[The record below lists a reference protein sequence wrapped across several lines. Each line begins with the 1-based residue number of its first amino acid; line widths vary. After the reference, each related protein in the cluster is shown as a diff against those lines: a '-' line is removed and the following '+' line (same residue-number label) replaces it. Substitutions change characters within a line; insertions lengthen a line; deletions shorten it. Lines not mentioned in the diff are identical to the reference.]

1 MNKRV
6 RDLINESGAGL
17 WGTDKAR
24 ERLQK
29 DTPGQ
34 EIKSLVKKS
43 QKVSERVSD
52 IDVQQAKRDLEH
64 AKLKKAKE
72 KVQKEAADPKGTIKV
87 VKQDKVRYITKD
99 ELNTYRQMGWKQAE
113 KRPQGDDKIRAAK
126 KAHAAGTWDG
136 NVNKDG
142 KPIVHIDGKPVV
154 VEDVKNPY
162 KAYDSQ
168 KLQQLKKNM
177 RDNVA
182 NLTQRIRKRAG
193 NASQSLKDELKDLE
207 RKSKLIDLALK
218 DVNQRKQD
226 QKDKIQL
233 ARSYAKPGSSFH
245 SKYRGAGMSEDSD
258 DADRRDKLK
267 MVNKNGNVVY
277 ATRDKVKHYMD
288 LGYKSAAY
296 MDARKKTLSRSNQNP
311 EKSFADV
318 RRIAK
323 DIQNKKA
330 GDTPPR
336 YRESVKEEVVQLDEL
351 KISFKFDKLADAA
364 KAERK
369 AMQMKKLDVDSEKVQ
384 GKNMWLLHVSGN
396 YTDIMKYIKRVDL
409 EDKVHESKEM
419 SLDDIKKRYA
429 KEIIAFQDNGKD
441 LSSGAKMA
449 LYGYV
454 GSDGL
459 KTDDAD
465 EFDDFVMGLQ
475 MGKYKTEAKAG
486 DNCSCCG
493 NKIDEHGKCGCD
505 ESCKHCGGHHN
516 ISEGSESWEA
526 GYKRRVVK
534 TTKPEHK
541 EKGYNW
547 RIKGKDKAH
556 LTIKLYKE
564 KPSQAEFNKQ
574 MKRVAGH
581 EFGG

>member
-1 MNKRV
+1 MRRV

-43 QKVSERVSD
+43 QKVSE
-52 IDVQQAKRDLEH
+52 
-64 AKLKKAKE
+64 
-72 KVQKEAADPKGTIKV
+72 AADPKGTIKV

-99 ELNTYRQMGWKQAE
+99 ELNTYRQMGWKQVE

-126 KAHAAGTWDG
+126 KAYAAGTWDG

-168 KLQQLKKNM
+168 KLQRLKKNM

-207 RKSKLIDLALK
+207 RKSKLIDIALR
-218 DVNQRKQD
+218 DSAKQVD
-226 QKDKIQL
+226 
-233 ARSYAKPGSSFH
+233 AKRTGVGSDRETF
-245 SKYRGAGMSEDSD
+245 RDRQNRLGQPQTEQVSEEQDT
-258 DADRRDKLK
+258 LK
-267 MVNKNGNVVY
+267 MVNKNGTVVY

-296 MDARKKTLSRSNQNP
+296 VDARKKTDARTNIP
-311 EKSFADV
+311 MDKAYKDV
-318 RRIAK
+318 QRIARDLK
-323 DIQNKKA
+323 NKKP

-336 YRESVKEEVVQLDEL
+336 YNESVEQLDEL
-351 KISFKFDKLADAA
+351 KVSFKFDKLADAA

-369 AMQMKKLDVDSEKVQ
+369 ANQMKKLDVKSEKIQ
-384 GKNMWLLHVSGN
+384 GKLMWLLHVTGSF
-396 YTDIMKYIKRVDL
+396 TDIMKYLRRYDL
-409 EDKVHESKEM
+409 ENKVHESV
-419 SLDDIKKRYA
+419 S
-429 KEIIAFQDNGKD
+429 
-441 LSSGAKMA
+441 
-449 LYGYV
+449 
-454 GSDGL
+454 
-459 KTDDAD
+459 
-465 EFDDFVMGLQ
+465 
-475 MGKYKTEAKAG
+475 
-486 DNCSCCG
+486 
-493 NKIDEHGKCGCD
+493 IDEGMLDTLKQRVQQAQDALKKFRDSETAKRVRDDQRARIEKGKKVLD
-505 ESCKHCGGHHN
+505 APNLRKKFNRES
-516 ISEGSESWEA
+516 IEEGSESWED

-556 LTIKLYKE
+556 LTIKLYKD
-564 KPSQAEFNKQ
+564 KPSQEEFNKQ

>member
-1 MNKRV
+1 MKRLG
-6 RDLINESGAGL
+6 DLINESGAGL

-24 ERLQK
+24 AKLQK

-34 EIKSLVKKS
+34 EIKSLVKDKNES
-43 QKVSERVSD
+43 
-52 IDVQQAKRDLEH
+52 
-64 AKLKKAKE
+64 
-72 KVQKEAADPKGTIKV
+72 ADPKGTIKV

-142 KPIVHIDGKPVV
+142 KPIVHIDGKPVI

-162 KAYDSQ
+162 TKYDSQ
-168 KLQQLKKNM
+168 KLQQLKKKM

-182 NLTQRIRKRAG
+182 NLTQRVRMRNSLSG
-193 NASQSLKDELKDLE
+193 NASQSMKDELKDLE
-207 RKSKLIDLALK
+207 RKSKLIDMALR
-218 DVNQRKQD
+218 DSAKQ
-226 QKDKIQL
+226 
-233 ARSYAKPGSSFH
+233 
-245 SKYRGAGMSEDSD
+245 SD
-258 DADRRDKLK
+258 A
-267 MVNKNGNVVY
+267 
-277 ATRDKVKHYMD
+277 
-288 LGYKSAAY
+288 
-296 MDARKKTLSRSNQNP
+296 
-311 EKSFADV
+311 
-318 RRIAK
+318 
-323 DIQNKKA
+323 KKA
-330 GDTPPR
+330 GVGSDRETFR
-336 YRESVKEEVVQLDEL
+336 DRQNRLGKTQTESVEQLDEL
-351 KISFKFDKLADAA
+351 KVSFKFDKLADAA

-369 AMQMKKLDVDSEKVQ
+369 ANQMKKLDVKSEKIQ
-384 GKNMWLLHVSGN
+384 GKLMWLLHVTGSF
-396 YTDIMKYIKRVDL
+396 TDIMKYLRRNDL
-409 EDKVHESKEM
+409 ENKVHESKEM

-429 KEIIAFQDNGKD
+429 KEIIAFQDGGKD

-449 LYGYV
+449 LYGYI

-475 MGKYKTEAKAG
+475 MGKYKK
-486 DNCSCCG
+486 
-493 NKIDEHGKCGCD
+493 
-505 ESCKHCGGHHN
+505 ESLD
-516 ISEGSESWEA
+516 EGSESWEA

-556 LTIKLYKE
+556 LTIKLYKD
-564 KPSQAEFNKQ
+564 KPSQEEFNKQ

>member
-1 MNKRV
+1 MKRV

-43 QKVSERVSD
+43 QKVSE
-52 IDVQQAKRDLEH
+52 
-64 AKLKKAKE
+64 
-72 KVQKEAADPKGTIKV
+72 AADPKGTIKV

-99 ELNTYRQMGWKQAE
+99 ELNTYRQMGWKQVE

-154 VEDVKNPY
+154 VEG
-162 KAYDSQ
+162 YDRAAISAA
-168 KLQQLKKNM
+168 LKKAAEKDNM
-177 RDNVA
+177 KSKRDVERFFDYSGGDIIFKMVKDEDEA
-182 NLTQRIRKRAG
+182 NSLISQFKSQYKQKFNEDAKESIRKRIETM
-193 NASQSLKDELKDLE
+193 QDEQDRLDVIVQQKQEEKKRIRQQNVDNNTKGIAIKKID
-207 RKSKLIDLALK
+207 RLIDQIE
-218 DVNQRKQD
+218 DRHRR
-226 QKDKIQL
+226 IQIEKEL
-233 ARSYAKPGSSFH
+233 L
-245 SKYRGAGMSEDSD
+245 
-258 DADRRDKLK
+258 RDKL
-267 MVNKNGNVVY
+267 
-277 ATRDKVKHYMD
+277 
-288 LGYKSAAY
+288 S
-296 MDARKKTLSRSNQNP
+296 
-311 EKSFADV
+311 
-318 RRIAK
+318 
-323 DIQNKKA
+323 
-330 GDTPPR
+330 
-336 YRESVKEEVVQLDEL
+336 ESVQLNEL

-384 GKNMWLLHVSGN
+384 GKNMWLLHVTGS
-396 YTDIMKYIKRVDL
+396 YTDIMKYLKRHDL
-409 EDKVHESKEM
+409 EDKVHESAEVIKEA
-419 SLDDIKKRYA
+419 SYDSI
-429 KEIIAFQDNGKD
+429 E
-441 LSSGAKMA
+441 
-449 LYGYV
+449 
-454 GSDGL
+454 
-459 KTDDAD
+459 
-465 EFDDFVMGLQ
+465 
-475 MGKYKTEAKAG
+475 
-486 DNCSCCG
+486 
-493 NKIDEHGKCGCD
+493 
-505 ESCKHCGGHHN
+505 
-516 ISEGSESWEA
+516 EGSETWEA
-526 GYKRRVVK
+526 GYKRRVVR

-556 LTIKLYKE
+556 LTIKLYKD

>member
-43 QKVSERVSD
+43 QKVSE
-52 IDVQQAKRDLEH
+52 
-64 AKLKKAKE
+64 
-72 KVQKEAADPKGTIKV
+72 AADPKGTIKV

-99 ELNTYRQMGWKQAE
+99 ELNTYKQMGWKQAE

-126 KAHAAGTWDG
+126 KSHAAGIWDG

-154 VEDVKNPY
+154 VEVYDNNIVFVEGYNRAAVSAAVRKAAEKENMKSKRDVERFFDYSGGDIIFKMVKDEDEANV
-162 KAYDSQ
+162 
-168 KLQQLKKNM
+168 LMNQLK
-177 RDNVA
+177 
-182 NLTQRIRKRAG
+182 
-193 NASQSLKDELKDLE
+193 SQY
-207 RKSKLIDLALK
+207 
-218 DVNQRKQD
+218 KQ
-226 QKDKIQL
+226 K
-233 ARSYAKPGSSFH
+233 FN
-245 SKYRGAGMSEDSD
+245 ED
-258 DADRRDKLK
+258 ADKLK

-318 RRIAK
+318 RKIAK

-336 YRESVKEEVVQLDEL
+336 YKESFNEEIQQLDEL

-384 GKNMWLLHVSGN
+384 GKMIWLLHVSGK

-419 SLDDIKKRYA
+419 SLDD
-429 KEIIAFQDNGKD
+429 
-441 LSSGAKMA
+441 
-449 LYGYV
+449 
-454 GSDGL
+454 
-459 KTDDAD
+459 
-465 EFDDFVMGLQ
+465 
-475 MGKYKTEAKAG
+475 YKTEAKAG

>member
-1 MNKRV
+1 MKRV
-6 RDLINESGAGL
+6 RDLVNESGAGL

-24 ERLQK
+24 KRLQK

-43 QKVSERVSD
+43 QKVS
-52 IDVQQAKRDLEH
+52 
-64 AKLKKAKE
+64 
-72 KVQKEAADPKGTIKV
+72 EAADPKGTIKV

-99 ELNTYRQMGWKQAE
+99 ELNTYRQMGWKQVE

-126 KAHAAGTWDG
+126 KAYAAGTWDG

-207 RKSKLIDLALK
+207 RKSKLIDMALR
-218 DVNQRKQD
+218 DGAKQTD
-226 QKDKIQL
+226 AKRAGVGRSGETFRDRQKRLGKSQTES
-233 ARSYAKPGSSFH
+233 A
-245 SKYRGAGMSEDSD
+245 D
-258 DADRRDKLK
+258 DADRRDTLK

-296 MDARKKTLSRSNQNP
+296 MDARKKTLSRTNQNP
-311 EKSFADV
+311 EKAFADV

-336 YRESVKEEVVQLDEL
+336 YRESVKEEVQQLHEL

-369 AMQMKKLDVDSEKVQ
+369 ALQMKKLDVSSEKVQ
-384 GKNMWLLHVSGN
+384 GKLMWLLHVSGN
-396 YTDIMKYIKRVDL
+396 YTDIMKYIRKVDL

-429 KEIIAFQDNGKD
+429 KEIIAFQDGGKD

-475 MGKYKTEAKAG
+475 MGKYKK
-486 DNCSCCG
+486 
-493 NKIDEHGKCGCD
+493 
-505 ESCKHCGGHHN
+505 ESLD
-516 ISEGSESWEA
+516 EGSESWED
-526 GYKRRVVK
+526 GYKRRVVR

-556 LTIKLYKE
+556 LTIKLYKD
-564 KPSQAEFNKQ
+564 KPSQEEFNKQ

>member
-34 EIKSLVKKS
+34 PIKSLVKKS
-43 QKVSERVSD
+43 QKVS
-52 IDVQQAKRDLEH
+52 
-64 AKLKKAKE
+64 
-72 KVQKEAADPKGTIKV
+72 EAADPKGTIKV

-162 KAYDSQ
+162 KAYDNQ

-207 RKSKLIDLALK
+207 RKSKLIDLALR
-218 DVNQRKQD
+218 DSAKQSD
-226 QKDKIQL
+226 AKRAGVGSDRETFRDRQKRLGKPQTEQVTDK
-233 ARSYAKPGSSFH
+233 G
-245 SKYRGAGMSEDSD
+245 
-258 DADRRDKLK
+258 LK

-277 ATRDKVKHYMD
+277 ATRDKVKHYQD

-296 MDARKKTLSRSNQNP
+296 MDARKDTLSRSNINP
-311 EKSFADV
+311 DKAFSDV

-323 DIQNKKA
+323 DLKNKKA
-330 GDTPPR
+330 GDTPQR
-336 YRESVKEEVVQLDEL
+336 YSESVEQLNEL
-351 KISFKFDKLADAA
+351 KVSFKFDKLADAA

-369 AMQMKKLDVDSEKVQ
+369 ANQMKNLDVKSEKIQ
-384 GKNMWLLHVSGN
+384 GKLMWLLHVTGN
-396 YTDIMKYIKRVDL
+396 FTDIMKYLRRNDL
-409 EDKVHESKEM
+409 ENKVHESKEM
-419 SLDDIKKRYA
+419 SLDDIKNRYA
-429 KEIIAFQDNGKD
+429 KEIIAFQDGGKD

-449 LYGYV
+449 LYGYI

-486 DNCSCCG
+486 DTCSCCG

>member
-43 QKVSERVSD
+43 QKVS
-52 IDVQQAKRDLEH
+52 
-64 AKLKKAKE
+64 
-72 KVQKEAADPKGTIKV
+72 EAADPKGTIKV

-162 KAYDSQ
+162 KAYDNQ
-168 KLQQLKKNM
+168 KLQQLKRNM

-207 RKSKLIDLALK
+207 RKSKLIDLALRDSAK
-218 DVNQRKQD
+218 QSDAKRAGVGSDRETFRDRQKRLGKPQTEALEDSAKESIRKRIETMQD
-226 QKDKIQL
+226 EQDRLDKIVQEKQEEKKRIRQQNVDNNTKNIAYKKIDRLIDQL
-233 ARSYAKPGSSFH
+233 
-245 SKYRGAGMSEDSD
+245 ED
-258 DADRRDKLK
+258 RHRRIQIEKELLRDKL
-267 MVNKNGNVVY
+267 
-277 ATRDKVKHYMD
+277 
-288 LGYKSAAY
+288 S
-296 MDARKKTLSRSNQNP
+296 
-311 EKSFADV
+311 
-318 RRIAK
+318 
-323 DIQNKKA
+323 
-330 GDTPPR
+330 
-336 YRESVKEEVVQLDEL
+336 ESVQLNEL
-351 KISFKFDKLADAA
+351 KVSFKFDKLADAA

-369 AMQMKKLDVDSEKVQ
+369 ANQMKKLNVDSEKIQ
-384 GKNMWLLHVSGN
+384 GKMMWLLHVTGSF
-396 YTDIMKYIKRVDL
+396 TDIMKYLRRNDL
-409 EDKVHESKEM
+409 ENKVHESKEM
-419 SLDDIKKRYA
+419 S
-429 KEIIAFQDNGKD
+429 
-441 LSSGAKMA
+441 
-449 LYGYV
+449 
-454 GSDGL
+454 
-459 KTDDAD
+459 
-465 EFDDFVMGLQ
+465 
-475 MGKYKTEAKAG
+475 KTEVKAG
-486 DNCSCCG
+486 DDCSCCG

-556 LTIKLYKE
+556 LTIKLYKD
-564 KPSQAEFNKQ
+564 KPSQEEFNKQ

>member
-1 MNKRV
+1 MKRLG
-6 RDLINESGAGL
+6 DLINESGAGL

-24 ERLQK
+24 AKLQK

-34 EIKSLVKKS
+34 EIKSLVKDKNES
-43 QKVSERVSD
+43 
-52 IDVQQAKRDLEH
+52 
-64 AKLKKAKE
+64 
-72 KVQKEAADPKGTIKV
+72 ADPKGTIKV

-99 ELNTYRQMGWKQAE
+99 ELNTYRQMGWKQAD

-142 KPIVHIDGKPVV
+142 KPIVHIDGKPVI

-162 KAYDSQ
+162 TKYDSQ
-168 KLQQLKKNM
+168 KLQQLKKKM

-182 NLTQRIRKRAG
+182 NLTQRVRMRNSLSG
-193 NASQSLKDELKDLE
+193 NASQSMKDELKDLE
-207 RKSKLIDLALK
+207 RKSKLIDMALR
-218 DVNQRKQD
+218 DSAKQSD
-226 QKDKIQL
+226 
-233 ARSYAKPGSSFH
+233 AKRAGVSS
-245 SKYRGAGMSEDSD
+245 
-258 DADRRDKLK
+258 DRETFRDRQ
-267 MVNKNGNVVY
+267 N
-277 ATRDKVKHYMD
+277 R
-288 LGYKSAAY
+288 LG
-296 MDARKKTLSRSNQNP
+296 KTQ
-311 EKSFADV
+311 
-318 RRIAK
+318 
-323 DIQNKKA
+323 
-330 GDTPPR
+330 T
-336 YRESVKEEVVQLDEL
+336 ESVEQLDEL

-369 AMQMKKLDVDSEKVQ
+369 ANQMKKLNVDSEKVQ
-384 GKNMWLLHVSGN
+384 GKMMWLLHVTGN

-409 EDKVHESKEM
+409 EDKVHEGAFYGR
-419 SLDDIKKRYA
+419 DDLVKRFATPKKDKHKFIKLRKT
-429 KEIIAFQDNGKD
+429 D
-441 LSSGAKMA
+441 SSGTHGVSMKRDGNEDKIKDYLSKGYKEVPVESVNEGMLDTLKQRVQQAQDA
-449 LYGYV
+449 LKKFRDSETAERVRDQQRARIEKGKKV
-454 GSDGL
+454 L
-459 KTDDAD
+459 DAPNLRKK
-465 EFDDFVMGLQ
+465 F
-475 MGKYKTEAKAG
+475 
-486 DNCSCCG
+486 NR
-493 NKIDEHGKCGCD
+493 
-505 ESCKHCGGHHN
+505 ES
-516 ISEGSESWEA
+516 IEESSESWED

>member
-43 QKVSERVSD
+43 QKVSEAMSD
-52 IDVQQAKRDLEH
+52 SEKHQALQKKIADVRRQ
-64 AKLKKAKE
+64 
-72 KVQKEAADPKGTIKV
+72 
-87 VKQDKVRYITKD
+87 
-99 ELNTYRQMGWKQAE
+99 YR
-113 KRPQGDDKIRAAK
+113 
-126 KAHAAGTWDG
+126 AGTWDG

-142 KPIVHIDGKPVV
+142 KPVIHVDGKPMV
-154 VEDVKNPY
+154 VEG
-162 KAYDSQ
+162 YDRAAISAA
-168 KLQQLKKNM
+168 LKKAAEKDNM
-177 RDNVA
+177 KSKRDVE
-182 NLTQRIRKRAG
+182 RFFDYSGGDIIFKMV
-193 NASQSLKDELKDLE
+193 KDEDEANSLISQF
-207 RKSKLIDLALK
+207 KSQYKQK
-218 DVNQRKQD
+218 FKEDV
-226 QKDKIQL
+226 
-233 ARSYAKPGSSFH
+233 
-245 SKYRGAGMSEDSD
+245 D
-258 DADRRDKLK
+258 DNRDKLK
-267 MVNKNGNVVY
+267 MVNKNGSVVY

-296 MDARKKTLSRSNQNP
+296 MDARKKTLSRTNQNP
-311 EKSFADV
+311 EKAYADV

-336 YRESVKEEVVQLDEL
+336 YRESVKEEVQQLDEL
-351 KISFKFDKLADAA
+351 KVSFKFDKLADAA

-369 AMQMKKLDVDSEKVQ
+369 AMQMKKLNVDSEKVQ
-384 GKNMWLLHVSGN
+384 GKMMWLLHVSGK

-429 KEIIAFQDNGKD
+429 KEIIAFQDGGKD

-449 LYGYV
+449 LYGYI

-475 MGKYKTEAKAG
+475 MGKYKK
-486 DNCSCCG
+486 
-493 NKIDEHGKCGCD
+493 
-505 ESCKHCGGHHN
+505 ESLD
-516 ISEGSESWEA
+516 EGSESWEA
-526 GYKRRVVK
+526 GYKRRVVR

-556 LTIKLYKE
+556 LTIKLYKD
-564 KPSQAEFNKQ
+564 KPSQEEFNKQ

>member
-43 QKVSERVSD
+43 QKVS
-52 IDVQQAKRDLEH
+52 
-64 AKLKKAKE
+64 
-72 KVQKEAADPKGTIKV
+72 EAADPKGTIKV

-126 KAHAAGTWDG
+126 KAHSAGTWDG

-162 KAYDSQ
+162 KGYDNE
-168 KLQQLKKNM
+168 KLQRLKKNM

-207 RKSKLIDLALK
+207 RKSKLIDLALR
-218 DVNQRKQD
+218 DGAKQAD
-226 QKDKIQL
+226 
-233 ARSYAKPGSSFH
+233 AKRAGVGSDRETFRDRQNRLGKPQTES
-245 SKYRGAGMSEDSD
+245 AD

-296 MDARKKTLSRSNQNP
+296 MDARKKTDARSNIPMDKAYKNVQ
-311 EKSFADV
+311 K
-318 RRIAK
+318 IAR
-323 DIQNKKA
+323 DIKNKKA

-336 YRESVKEEVVQLDEL
+336 YRESVKEEVQQLDEL
-351 KISFKFDKLADAA
+351 KVSFKFDKLADAA

-384 GKNMWLLHVSGN
+384 GKNMWLLHVSGK

-429 KEIIAFQDNGKD
+429 KEIIAFQDGGKD

-449 LYGYV
+449 LYGYI

-486 DNCSCCG
+486 DECSCCD

-516 ISEGSESWEA
+516 ISEGSETWEA

>member
-24 ERLQK
+24 KRLQK

-43 QKVSERVSD
+43 QKVSEAMSD
-52 IDVQQAKRDLEH
+52 S
-64 AKLKKAKE
+64 
-72 KVQKEAADPKGTIKV
+72 
-87 VKQDKVRYITKD
+87 
-99 ELNTYRQMGWKQAE
+99 E
-113 KRPQGDDKIRAAK
+113 KRQALQKKIADVKRQYR
-126 KAHAAGTWDG
+126 AGTWDG

-142 KPIVHIDGKPVV
+142 KPVIHVDGKPVI

-162 KAYDSQ
+162 KAYDNQ
-168 KLQQLKKNM
+168 KLQQLKRNM

-207 RKSKLIDLALK
+207 RKSKLIDLALR
-218 DVNQRKQD
+218 DSAKQSD
-226 QKDKIQL
+226 AKRAGVGSDRETFRDRQKRLGKPQTEQVTDK
-233 ARSYAKPGSSFH
+233 G
-245 SKYRGAGMSEDSD
+245 
-258 DADRRDKLK
+258 LK

-277 ATRDKVKHYMD
+277 ATRDKVKHYQD

-296 MDARKKTLSRSNQNP
+296 MDARKKTLSRTNQNP

-330 GDTPPR
+330 GDTPQR
-336 YRESVKEEVVQLDEL
+336 YSESVEQLNEL

-364 KAERK
+364 RAERK
-369 AMQMKKLDVDSEKVQ
+369 AMQMKKLDVDSEKIQ
-384 GKNMWLLHVSGN
+384 GKNMWLLHVTGN

-429 KEIIAFQDNGKD
+429 KEIIAFQNDGKD

-454 GSDGL
+454 GSDAL

-475 MGKYKTEAKAG
+475 MGKYKK
-486 DNCSCCG
+486 
-493 NKIDEHGKCGCD
+493 
-505 ESCKHCGGHHN
+505 ESLD
-516 ISEGSESWEA
+516 EGSESWED

-556 LTIKLYKE
+556 LTIKLYKD
-564 KPSQAEFNKQ
+564 KPSQEEFNKQ

>member
-43 QKVSERVSD
+43 QKVSEAMSD
-52 IDVQQAKRDLEH
+52 SEKHQALQKKIADVRRQ
-64 AKLKKAKE
+64 
-72 KVQKEAADPKGTIKV
+72 
-87 VKQDKVRYITKD
+87 
-99 ELNTYRQMGWKQAE
+99 YR
-113 KRPQGDDKIRAAK
+113 
-126 KAHAAGTWDG
+126 AGTWDG

-142 KPIVHIDGKPVV
+142 KPVIHVDGKPMV
-154 VEDVKNPY
+154 VEG
-162 KAYDSQ
+162 YDRAAISAA
-168 KLQQLKKNM
+168 LKKAAEKDNM
-177 RDNVA
+177 KSKRDVE
-182 NLTQRIRKRAG
+182 RFFDYSGGDIIFKMV
-193 NASQSLKDELKDLE
+193 KDEDEANSLISQF
-207 RKSKLIDLALK
+207 KSQYKQK
-218 DVNQRKQD
+218 FKEDV
-226 QKDKIQL
+226 
-233 ARSYAKPGSSFH
+233 
-245 SKYRGAGMSEDSD
+245 D
-258 DADRRDKLK
+258 DNRDKLK
-267 MVNKNGNVVY
+267 MVNKNGSVVY

-296 MDARKKTLSRSNQNP
+296 MDARKKTLSRTNQNP
-311 EKSFADV
+311 EKAYADV

-336 YRESVKEEVVQLDEL
+336 YRESVKEEVQQLDEL
-351 KISFKFDKLADAA
+351 KVSFKFDKLADAA

-369 AMQMKKLDVDSEKVQ
+369 AMQMKKLNVDSEKVQ
-384 GKNMWLLHVSGN
+384 GKMMWLLHVSGK

-429 KEIIAFQDNGKD
+429 KEIIAFQDGGKD

-449 LYGYV
+449 LYGYI

-475 MGKYKTEAKAG
+475 MGKYKK
-486 DNCSCCG
+486 
-493 NKIDEHGKCGCD
+493 
-505 ESCKHCGGHHN
+505 ESLD
-516 ISEGSESWEA
+516 EGSESWEA
-526 GYKRRVVK
+526 GYKRRVVR

-541 EKGYNW
+541 EKGYNL

-556 LTIKLYKE
+556 LTIKLYKD
-564 KPSQAEFNKQ
+564 KPSQEEFNKQ

>member
-1 MNKRV
+1 MKRV
-6 RDLINESGAGL
+6 RDLVNESGAGL

-43 QKVSERVSD
+43 QKVSE
-52 IDVQQAKRDLEH
+52 
-64 AKLKKAKE
+64 
-72 KVQKEAADPKGTIKV
+72 AADPKGTIKV

-99 ELNTYRQMGWKQAE
+99 ELNTYRQMGWKQVE

-154 VEDVKNPY
+154 VEGYDRAAISAALKKAAEKDNMKSKRDVERFFDYSGGDIIFKMVKDEDEANSLISQFKSQYKQKFKEDVDADRRDKLKMVNKNGTVVYATRDKVKHYMDLGYKSAAAVDARKKTLSRTNQNPE
-162 KAYDSQ
+162 KAYSD
-168 KLQQLKKNM
+168 
-177 RDNVA
+177 V
-182 NLTQRIRKRAG
+182 QRIAK
-193 NASQSLKDELKDLE
+193 EL
-207 RKSKLIDLALK
+207 
-218 DVNQRKQD
+218 QRKKDD
-226 QKDKIQL
+226 QKSKIQL

-245 SKYRGAGMSEDSD
+245 SKYRGAGVGE
-258 DADRRDKLK
+258 AL
-267 MVNKNGNVVY
+267 
-277 ATRDKVKHYMD
+277 
-288 LGYKSAAY
+288 
-296 MDARKKTLSRSNQNP
+296 
-311 EKSFADV
+311 E
-318 RRIAK
+318 
-323 DIQNKKA
+323 
-330 GDTPPR
+330 
-336 YRESVKEEVVQLDEL
+336 ESVQLNEL
-351 KISFKFDKLADAA
+351 KVSFKFDKLADAA
-364 KAERK
+364 RAERK
-369 AMQMKKLDVDSEKVQ
+369 AMQMKKLKVDSEKVQ
-384 GKNMWLLHVSGN
+384 GKMMWLLHVSGK

-429 KEIIAFQDNGKD
+429 KEIIAFQDGGKD

-449 LYGYV
+449 LYGYI

-475 MGKYKTEAKAG
+475 MGKYKK
-486 DNCSCCG
+486 
-493 NKIDEHGKCGCD
+493 
-505 ESCKHCGGHHN
+505 ESLD
-516 ISEGSESWEA
+516 EGSETWEA
-526 GYKRRVVK
+526 GYKRRVVR

-556 LTIKLYKE
+556 LTIKLYKD
-564 KPSQAEFNKQ
+564 KPSQEEFNKQ

>member
-1 MNKRV
+1 MRRV

-43 QKVSERVSD
+43 QKVS
-52 IDVQQAKRDLEH
+52 
-64 AKLKKAKE
+64 
-72 KVQKEAADPKGTIKV
+72 EAADPKGTIKV

-126 KAHAAGTWDG
+126 KAYAAGTWDG

-154 VEDVKNPY
+154 VEG
-162 KAYDSQ
+162 YDRAAISAA
-168 KLQQLKKNM
+168 LKKAAEKDNM
-177 RDNVA
+177 KSKRDVE
-182 NLTQRIRKRAG
+182 RFFDYSGGDIIFKMV
-193 NASQSLKDELKDLE
+193 KDEDEANSLISQF
-207 RKSKLIDLALK
+207 KS
-218 DVNQRKQD
+218 QYKQ
-226 QKDKIQL
+226 K
-233 ARSYAKPGSSFH
+233 FN
-245 SKYRGAGMSEDSD
+245 ED
-258 DADRRDKLK
+258 ADKLK
-267 MVNKNGNVVY
+267 MVNKNGTVVY

-296 MDARKKTLSRSNQNP
+296 MDARKKTLSRTNQNP

-330 GDTPPR
+330 GDTPTR
-336 YRESVKEEVVQLDEL
+336 YNESVEPLNEL
-351 KISFKFDKLADAA
+351 KVSFKFDKLADAA
-364 KAERK
+364 RAERK
-369 AMQMKKLDVDSEKVQ
+369 AMQMKKLDVDSEKIQ
-384 GKNMWLLHVSGN
+384 GKNMWLLHVTGN
-396 YTDIMKYIKRVDL
+396 YTDIMKYLKRHDL

-429 KEIIAFQDNGKD
+429 KEIIAFQDGGKD

-449 LYGYV
+449 LYGYI

-475 MGKYKTEAKAG
+475 MGKYKK
-486 DNCSCCG
+486 
-493 NKIDEHGKCGCD
+493 
-505 ESCKHCGGHHN
+505 ESLD
-516 ISEGSESWEA
+516 EGSESWED

-556 LTIKLYKE
+556 LTIKLYKD
-564 KPSQAEFNKQ
+564 KPSQEEFNKQ

>member
-1 MNKRV
+1 
-6 RDLINESGAGL
+6 
-17 WGTDKAR
+17 
-24 ERLQK
+24 
-29 DTPGQ
+29 
-34 EIKSLVKKS
+34 
-43 QKVSERVSD
+43 
-52 IDVQQAKRDLEH
+52 
-64 AKLKKAKE
+64 
-72 KVQKEAADPKGTIKV
+72 
-87 VKQDKVRYITKD
+87 
-99 ELNTYRQMGWKQAE
+99 MGWRQDAKQSDARRAGVGRDSE
-113 KRPQGDDKIRAAK
+113 TFRDRQKRL
-126 KAHAAGTWDG
+126 
-136 NVNKDG
+136 G
-142 KPIVHIDGKPVV
+142 KPQT
-154 VEDVKNPY
+154 EDVKNPY
-162 KAYDSQ
+162 KAYDSE
-168 KLQQLKKNM
+168 KLQRLKKNM

-245 SKYRGAGMSEDSD
+245 SKYRGAGMGEELDEGMIDTLKQRVQQAKDALQKYRDSEAAQKVRDQHRARVEKGRKILDAPNLRKKLGRESVEEAINDSAKESIRKRIETMQD
-258 DADRRDKLK
+258 EQDRLDKIVQEKQEEKKRIRQQNVDNNTKNIAYKKIDRLIDQLENRHRRIQIEKELLRDKL
-267 MVNKNGNVVY
+267 
-277 ATRDKVKHYMD
+277 
-288 LGYKSAAY
+288 S
-296 MDARKKTLSRSNQNP
+296 
-311 EKSFADV
+311 
-318 RRIAK
+318 
-323 DIQNKKA
+323 
-330 GDTPPR
+330 
-336 YRESVKEEVVQLDEL
+336 ESVQLNEL
-351 KISFKFDKLADAA
+351 KVSFKFDKLADAA

-369 AMQMKKLDVDSEKVQ
+369 AMQMKKLNVDSEKVQ
-384 GKNMWLLHVSGN
+384 GKMMWLLHVSGK

-429 KEIIAFQDNGKD
+429 REIIAFQNDGKD

-449 LYGYV
+449 LYGYI

-475 MGKYKTEAKAG
+475 MGKYKK
-486 DNCSCCG
+486 
-493 NKIDEHGKCGCD
+493 
-505 ESCKHCGGHHN
+505 ESLD
-516 ISEGSESWEA
+516 EGSESWED
-526 GYKRRVVK
+526 GYKRRVVR

-556 LTIKLYKE
+556 LTIKLYKD

>member
-43 QKVSERVSD
+43 QKVSEAMSD
-52 IDVQQAKRDLEH
+52 SEKHQALQKKIADVRRQ
-64 AKLKKAKE
+64 
-72 KVQKEAADPKGTIKV
+72 
-87 VKQDKVRYITKD
+87 
-99 ELNTYRQMGWKQAE
+99 YR
-113 KRPQGDDKIRAAK
+113 
-126 KAHAAGTWDG
+126 AGTWDG

-142 KPIVHIDGKPVV
+142 KPVIHVDGKPMV
-154 VEDVKNPY
+154 VEG
-162 KAYDSQ
+162 YDRAAISAA
-168 KLQQLKKNM
+168 LKKAAEKDNM
-177 RDNVA
+177 KSKRDVE
-182 NLTQRIRKRAG
+182 RFFDYSGGDIIFKMV
-193 NASQSLKDELKDLE
+193 KDEDEANSLISQF
-207 RKSKLIDLALK
+207 KSQYKQK
-218 DVNQRKQD
+218 FKEDV
-226 QKDKIQL
+226 
-233 ARSYAKPGSSFH
+233 
-245 SKYRGAGMSEDSD
+245 D
-258 DADRRDKLK
+258 DNRDKLK
-267 MVNKNGNVVY
+267 MVNKNGSVVY

-296 MDARKKTLSRSNQNP
+296 MDARKKTLSRTNQNP
-311 EKSFADV
+311 EKAYADV

-336 YRESVKEEVVQLDEL
+336 YRESVEEEVQQLDEL
-351 KISFKFDKLADAA
+351 KVSFKFDKLADAA

-369 AMQMKKLDVDSEKVQ
+369 AMQMKKLNVDSEKVQ
-384 GKNMWLLHVSGN
+384 GKMMWLLHVSGK

-429 KEIIAFQDNGKD
+429 KEIIAFQDGGKD

-449 LYGYV
+449 LYGYI

-475 MGKYKTEAKAG
+475 MGKYKK
-486 DNCSCCG
+486 
-493 NKIDEHGKCGCD
+493 
-505 ESCKHCGGHHN
+505 ESLD
-516 ISEGSESWEA
+516 EGSESWEA
-526 GYKRRVVK
+526 GYKRRVVR

-556 LTIKLYKE
+556 LTIKLYKD
-564 KPSQAEFNKQ
+564 KPSQEEFNKQ

>member
-34 EIKSLVKKS
+34 PIKSLVKKS
-43 QKVSERVSD
+43 QKVSEAMSD
-52 IDVQQAKRDLEH
+52 SEKHQALQKKIADVRRQ
-64 AKLKKAKE
+64 
-72 KVQKEAADPKGTIKV
+72 
-87 VKQDKVRYITKD
+87 
-99 ELNTYRQMGWKQAE
+99 YR
-113 KRPQGDDKIRAAK
+113 
-126 KAHAAGTWDG
+126 AGTWDG

-142 KPIVHIDGKPVV
+142 KPVIHVDGKPVI

-162 KAYDSQ
+162 KAYDNQ
-168 KLQQLKKNM
+168 KLQQLKRNM

-207 RKSKLIDLALK
+207 RKSKLIDLALR
-218 DVNQRKQD
+218 DSAKQSD
-226 QKDKIQL
+226 AKRAGVGSDRETFRDRQKRLGKPQTEQVTDK
-233 ARSYAKPGSSFH
+233 G
-245 SKYRGAGMSEDSD
+245 
-258 DADRRDKLK
+258 LK
-267 MVNKNGNVVY
+267 MVNKNGSVVY
-277 ATRDKVKHYMD
+277 ATRDKVKHYQD

-296 MDARKKTLSRSNQNP
+296 MDARKDTLSRSNINP
-311 EKSFADV
+311 DKAFSDV

-323 DIQNKKA
+323 DLKNKKP
-330 GDTPPR
+330 GDTPQR
-336 YRESVKEEVVQLDEL
+336 YEAVDDSQKEAIRKKIDALDAHQDSLDKQAQAKQEEKRRIRQQNVDNNTKAIAIKNIDRILDRLDDVHRRVQTEKELLRDKLSESVQLNEL

-364 KAERK
+364 RAERK
-369 AMQMKKLDVDSEKVQ
+369 AMQMKKLDVDSEKIQ
-384 GKNMWLLHVSGN
+384 GKNMWLLHVTGN

-429 KEIIAFQDNGKD
+429 KEIIAFQDGGKD

-449 LYGYV
+449 LYGYI

-475 MGKYKTEAKAG
+475 MGKYKK
-486 DNCSCCG
+486 
-493 NKIDEHGKCGCD
+493 
-505 ESCKHCGGHHN
+505 ESLD
-516 ISEGSESWEA
+516 EGSESWED

-556 LTIKLYKE
+556 LTIKLYKD
-564 KPSQAEFNKQ
+564 KPSQEEFNKQ